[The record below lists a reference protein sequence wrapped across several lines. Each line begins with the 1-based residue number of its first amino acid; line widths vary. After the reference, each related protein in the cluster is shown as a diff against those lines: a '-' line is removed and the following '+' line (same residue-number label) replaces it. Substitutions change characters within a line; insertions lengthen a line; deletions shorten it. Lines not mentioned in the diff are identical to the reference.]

1 MKTKICHNQIK
12 QKKFLKNYQKLITTL
27 VIWEQKRKK

>member
-12 QKKFLKNYQKLITTL
+12 QKKFFKNYQKLITTL
-27 VIWEQKRKK
+27 AIWEQKRKK